1 LSVDLYLLHAA
12 QTLRL
17 AHPWF
22 ASAMRDLSGLGST
35 SVLTVLTVAV
45 TGYLWL
51 IAQARQALLVAAAA
65 TSGTLLVSVFKD
77 FFARLRP
84 DTQLAELAVTGMS
97 FPSGH
102 ASMSAIVF
110 LMSAMLLAG
119 HKRGAERGYILATA
133 ALLSLLVGLSRVALG
148 VHWATDV
155 VGGWVFGLAWALLWL
170 QLARRMGA
178 GSGSPFS

>member
-1 LSVDLYLLHAA
+1 LKPLFFAHSVFGFFVVMHYDAPMPSPTSSKQQARAAVGLRARKALLIGLAVTLLAFAGIGGATSAAEALSVDLYLLHAA

-77 FFARLRP
+77 FFARLRQTRSWP
-84 DTQLAELAVTGMS
+84 NL
-97 FPSGH
+97 
-102 ASMSAIVF
+102 
-110 LMSAMLLAG
+110 
-119 HKRGAERGYILATA
+119 R
-133 ALLSLLVGLSRVALG
+133 
-148 VHWATDV
+148 
-155 VGGWVFGLAWALLWL
+155 
-170 QLARRMGA
+170 
-178 GSGSPFS
+178 SPA